1 MKEKLVS
8 VYIPTCNRLEML
20 KRAIHS
26 VLLQDYKNIEILIC
40 DDSSTDGTA
49 DYVNELIAEGK
60 NIRYF
65 CTERQSGACAARNMG
80 IFSAKG
86 EFITGLDDDD
96 EFMPDRISSFVSAW
110 DEKYS
115 FLCSDYIDKY
125 ADGNEKRFKQRRH
138 KLTLKGLL
146 LENLATNQVVT
157 LTERLQAIGGFDLRA
172 RRFQDWDTW
181 IRLCYKYGDFKNL
194 SKPLYIMHHDH
205 AIGSSRVTSSY
216 PANLALLDLKN
227 RNIDK
232 YSSSELYVINYLIK
246 YHAGTSNILEAVKAS
261 ILAKNIKFLIKD
273 IFKKLGFL

>member
-1 MKEKLVS
+1 
-8 VYIPTCNRLEML
+8 L

-110 DEKYS
+110 DEKY
-115 FLCSDYIDKY
+115 
-125 ADGNEKRFKQRRH
+125 
-138 KLTLKGLL
+138 
-146 LENLATNQVVT
+146 
-157 LTERLQAIGGFDLRA
+157 
-172 RRFQDWDTW
+172 
-181 IRLCYKYGDFKNL
+181 
-194 SKPLYIMHHDH
+194 
-205 AIGSSRVTSSY
+205 
-216 PANLALLDLKN
+216 
-227 RNIDK
+227 
-232 YSSSELYVINYLIK
+232 
-246 YHAGTSNILEAVKAS
+246 
-261 ILAKNIKFLIKD
+261 
-273 IFKKLGFL
+273 